1 VASDAAVRA
10 WTGLVPLLIGVTALH
25 TATPESGG
33 LSSFQSS
40 QRAQG
45 FALDRDG
52 RALVPPPRQP
62 PRNQAPV
69 AKPKGLEILARLADK
84 LGDQDGQADEAQP
97 LIVDAE
103 NAGKMLGVT
112 PRTARRLLRT
122 LVEEGLAWP
131 LPPNRTPQ
139 PGRPRQLYRLIVEK
153 LGPKTPT

>member
-1 VASDAAVRA
+1 
-10 WTGLVPLLIGVTALH
+10 VPAPR
-25 TATPESGG
+25 TPP
-33 LSSFQSS
+33 
-40 QRAQG
+40 RAQ
-45 FALDRDG
+45 
-52 RALVPPPRQP
+52 PQ
-62 PRNQAPV
+62 

-84 LGDQDGQADEAQP
+84 LSDQQGMEASVADGGDTRLSDGQLSDSSAVTGQESRAVRHAGDTQQP

-153 LGPKTPT
+153 LGPKAPG